1 MTRDSSVMTRHRTLS
16 WIAWSVLL
24 QARGEEAGLGCG
36 HPPVPAGGRYV
47 NVTGGLGEDSWAV
60 RYSCD
65 TGETSSIV
73 ELQTIHRFSQ
83 SITMNLWLKAH
94 TSALVVAALQCV

>member
-1 MTRDSSVMTRHRTLS
+1 M
-16 WIAWSVLL
+16 LL
-24 QARGEEAGLGCG
+24 QARAEEAGLGCG

-65 TGETSSIV
+65 TGEPSDT
-73 ELQTIHRFSQ
+73 L
-83 SITMNLWLKAH
+83 
-94 TSALVVAALQCV
+94 

>member
-1 MTRDSSVMTRHRTLS
+1 MTVTRDSSVMTRHRTLS

-24 QARGEEAGLGCG
+24 QARAEEAGLGCG

-65 TGETSSIV
+65 TGEPSDT
-73 ELQTIHRFSQ
+73 L
-83 SITMNLWLKAH
+83 
-94 TSALVVAALQCV
+94 

>member
-1 MTRDSSVMTRHRTLS
+1 MTRHRTLS

-24 QARGEEAGLGCG
+24 QVRGEEAGLGCG

-47 NVTGGLGEDSWAV
+47 NVTGGLGQDSWAV

-65 TGETSSIV
+65 TGECLLYWRGV
-73 ELQTIHRFSQ
+73 RLQ
-83 SITMNLWLKAH
+83 KADCP
-94 TSALVVAALQCV
+94 AE

>member
-1 MTRDSSVMTRHRTLS
+1 MTRHRTLS

-24 QARGEEAGLGCG
+24 QVRGEEAGLGCG

-65 TGETSSIV
+65 TGEPSNT
-73 ELQTIHRFSQ
+73 L
-83 SITMNLWLKAH
+83 
-94 TSALVVAALQCV
+94 

>member
-1 MTRDSSVMTRHRTLS
+1 M
-16 WIAWSVLL
+16 LL
-24 QARGEEAGLGCG
+24 QARAEEAGLGCG

-65 TGETSSIV
+65 TGEPSDTLQSCNYKGASRRFQPGEGPSSDYTTLPMDR
-73 ELQTIHRFSQ
+73 LQ
-83 SITMNLWLKAH
+83 L
-94 TSALVVAALQCV
+94 

>member
-1 MTRDSSVMTRHRTLS
+1 MTRHRTLS

-24 QARGEEAGLGCG
+24 QVRGEEAGLGCG

-47 NVTGGLGEDSWAV
+47 NVTGGLGQDSWAV

-65 TGETSSIV
+65 TGEPSVVSSLLARS
-73 ELQTIHRFSQ
+73 ETAEGRLPG
-83 SITMNLWLKAH
+83 
-94 TSALVVAALQCV
+94 

>member
-1 MTRDSSVMTRHRTLS
+1 M
-16 WIAWSVLL
+16 LL
-24 QARGEEAGLGCG
+24 QVRGEEAGLGCG

-65 TGETSSIV
+65 TGEPSDT
-73 ELQTIHRFSQ
+73 L
-83 SITMNLWLKAH
+83 
-94 TSALVVAALQCV
+94 